1 LILSLFCGAGGLDYG
16 FEIENFK
23 VSLAFDLRPA
33 AINTYNHNHPG
44 RHGYVADISKLTID
58 DLDKIYGREFQP
70 YGVIGGPPCQSFSF
84 SNVSEK
90 ENDKRHD
97 LPLKYAELLK
107 SLNARNPIHFFVFEN
122 VLGLKSKKH
131 IEKFKRFKAA
141 FEDAGFNI
149 HEKVLDSVD
158 FGVPQNRKRIFI
170 VGLNKQIYPDCSMLF
185 PTHKTKRK
193 TVSQSISKLPDPI
206 FFSSRNNFD
215 SIPFHPNHWCMTPKS
230 KKFSTPGVLIPGKAI
245 GRSFRVLEWNK
256 PSPTVA
262 YGNREVHVHPSCH
275 RRLSVFEAMLLQGFP
290 KKFELKGTL
299 SDQFSQVSEAV
310 PPPLS
315 REVAKTIRFICG
327 LT

>member
-1 LILSLFCGAGGLDYG
+1 LFCGAGGLDYG
-16 FEIENFK
+16 FEKENFK
-23 VSLAFDLRPA
+23 VSLAFDVRPA
-33 AINTYNHNHPG
+33 AINTYNHNRLSP
-44 RHGYVADISKLTID
+44 HGHVADISKLTID
-58 DLDKIYGREFQP
+58 DLDRLYGSEFKP
-70 YGVIGGPPCQSFSF
+70 FGVIGGPPCQSFSF

-90 ENDKRHD
+90 ENDKRHN

-107 SLNARNPIHFFVFEN
+107 SLNERNPIHFFVFEN

-141 FEDAGFNI
+141 FGDAGFNI

-170 VGLNKQIYPDCSMLF
+170 VGLNKQIYSDCSLLF
-185 PTHKTKRK
+185 PSHKTKRK
-193 TVSQSISKLPDPI
+193 TVSQSISELPNPI

-230 KKFSTPGVLIPGKAI
+230 KKFSTPGALIPGKAI
-245 GRSFRVLEWNK
+245 GRSFRVLEWHK

-262 YGNREVHVHPSCH
+262 YGNREVHVHPSCD

-299 SDQFSQVSEAV
+299 SDQFSQISEAV